1 MAMQFW
7 TKGKTFLAS
16 MKSNRGKTVTLKFR
30 AEDYDP
36 IRGVVKVSE
45 NRQFRKGATHGIR
58 KYERE
63 YYAHK
68 IQKEVKRRDG
78 KTITV
83 TDIVLGRAVR
93 GSGKFQYEVAYE
105 LAGDSRLETGFDSLI
120 TGLRDHGGLSAEK
133 ANELYEIW
141 NSLSNKQ
148 KIKFYQEYNASEI
161 VKEYGSDG
169 VNESKMTVETK
180 DYKTLVEET
189 LKEVMAGA

>member
-36 IRGVVKVSE
+36 IRGIVKVTE

-68 IQKEVKRRDG
+68 VQREVKRRDG
-78 KTITV
+78 KLITV
-83 TDIVLGRAVR
+83 TDIVIGRAVKD
-93 GSGKFQYEVAYE
+93 SGKFQYEVAYDY
-105 LAGDSRLETGFDSLI
+105 AGDSRLETGFDSLI
-120 TGLRDHGGLSAEK
+120 TGLRDHGGLTGEK
-133 ANELYEIW
+133 AQELYEIW

-169 VNESKMTVETK
+169 INESKMSVETT

>member
-16 MKSNRGKTVTLKFR
+16 MTSNRGKTVTLKYT
-30 AEDYDP
+30 AKDYDP
-36 IRGVVKVSE
+36 IRGVVKVTE

-68 IQKEVKRRDG
+68 VQREVKRRDG
-78 KTITV
+78 KIVTV
-83 TDIVLGRAVR
+83 TDIVVGRAVK
-93 GSGKFQYEVAYE
+93 GTGEFQYEVSYDY
-105 LAGDSRLETGFDSLI
+105 AGDSRLETGFDSLI
-120 TGLRDHGGLSAEK
+120 TGLRDHGGLTGEK
-133 ANELYEIW
+133 AQELYEIW

-148 KIKFYQEYNASEI
+148 KIKFYQDYNANEI

-169 VNESKMTVETK
+169 INESKMTVQTT